1 MVLVVRLSALILVGL
16 PLGALALLPHS
27 RLTLALLALARL
39 LVGLLRR
46 LLRGLPTRRLVLWL
60 TILPVRLVVSWVRC
74 HGWTCRR

>member
-1 MVLVVRLSALILVGL
+1 MGLSALSRVGL
-16 PLGALALLPHS
+16 PLWVLASLVHPLRAP
-27 RLTLALLALARL
+27 LLLALPGL

-46 LLRGLPTRRLVLWL
+46 LLRGLLTRRLVLWL